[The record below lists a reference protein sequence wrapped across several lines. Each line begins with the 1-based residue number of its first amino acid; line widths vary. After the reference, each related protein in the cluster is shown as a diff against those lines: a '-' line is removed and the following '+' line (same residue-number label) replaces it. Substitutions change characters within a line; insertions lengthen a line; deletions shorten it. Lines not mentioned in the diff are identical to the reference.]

1 LYCQVETLLAQQEQ
15 LVVLAAAYLALLFE
29 DNVSTKL
36 EIGAACALVGASVFS
51 IHQMYCSHAGSL
63 NDVRTATP
71 GDAATAER
79 LRDADMLTGGLVA
92 IVGGVLLGVT
102 KRPEPLAIAAGAFLL
117 TASYYHRTCNT
128 SSVTGDY

>member
-1 LYCQVETLLAQQEQ
+1 LFFPVATLLALQRQSVR
-15 LVVLAAAYLALLFE
+15 LVAVCSVLPFG

-51 IHQMYCSHAGSL
+51 IHQVYCGHAGSL
-63 NDVRTATP
+63 NDVRTAAP
-71 GDAATAER
+71 GDTATAER

-102 KRPEPLAIAAGAFLL
+102 KRPEPLVIATSAFLL
-117 TASYYHRTCNT
+117 TALYYHRTCN
-128 SSVTGDY
+128 SPSVTNGY